1 MRDWRSRAHVSA
13 FAILL
18 AILAWLPGA
27 AAEWFGEPGP
37 GDGPRL
43 VYTTRPSAATPE
55 DDYLVESE
63 GLALRPA
70 EQVPQ
75 QIDLRGNEI
84 RRPVARYGIDHRGAL
99 YELHSPETELP
110 QLLPPQL

>member
-1 MRDWRSRAHVSA
+1 MRDWRSRARVSA
-13 FAILL
+13 FVILL

-43 VYTTRPSAATPE
+43 VYTTRPFAGPL
-55 DDYLVESE
+55 DDYVAEPE

-70 EQVPQ
+70 EVPQ
-75 QIDLRGNEI
+75 QLDLRGNEI
-84 RRPVARYGIDHRGAL
+84 TRPVARYGIDHRGAL

-110 QLLPPQL
+110 QLPPPEL